1 MIHVLLSSM
10 ICDCMRV
17 RTCIA
22 VHWCV
27 RVVRVCWCVH
37 ACVWACVHSC
47 VRTYIAVRTYVGTIK
62 TKDGYENS
70 IDCVE

>member
-1 MIHVLLSSM
+1 M
-10 ICDCMRV
+10 

-27 RVVRVCWCVH
+27 RVVRACWCVH
-37 ACVWACVHSC
+37 ARVWACVHSC
-47 VRTYIAVRTYVGTIK
+47 VRTGIAVRTYVGTIK